1 MSERARCEAC
11 DVVRT
16 LKVYEEP
23 LPGSLLTK
31 PMKLCSTCA
40 DTVSL
45 DWLRGDH
52 LGRLLLTINS
62 KLDVLTRKKKES

>member
-11 DVVRT
+11 EVVRT
-16 LKVYEEP
+16 LKTYEEP

-40 DTVSL
+40 DTVNL
-45 DWLRGDH
+45 AWLREDN

-62 KLDVLTRKKKES
+62 KLDLLLRRNKR